1 MLLCQVCACACA
13 CVCVRVCACVCVC
26 VRVCVCVCVR
36 VCVRACLRAC
46 ARARAH
52 VSLLLQGTGVV
63 AGVPGVFIDTISVQG
78 GAAVLGFGNLTLQA
92 RQVIVEGRR

>member
-1 MLLCQVCACACA
+1 MRVRACA
-13 CVCVRVCACVCVC
+13 CVCVRACVCACVCVC
-26 VRVCVCVCVR
+26 VCAC

>member
-1 MLLCQVCACACA
+1 M
-13 CVCVRVCACVCVC
+13 CVCVC
-26 VRVCVCVCVR
+26 VFS
-36 VCVRACLRAC
+36 C
-46 ARARAH
+46 ARVRMRAH

-92 RQVIVEGRR
+92 RQIIVEGRR